1 MRPSPE
7 KMASCRRHESSSPP
21 WSSALRLLEAGCFA
35 PVRGKQLLVITKMV
49 IAREDE
55 LLCHGKDNTFYLLF
69 AALAS
74 HHISSGI
81 NDLGRVSLPAVLRA
95 NQVLFKFLLK
105 SLHVS
110 PDSTLPVSQLQLL
123 LVLRGL
129 FTGIPMLAQHIVTS
143 WTDKL
148 KASSLPQEPSPTKA
162 EEKAEEKSEVVPA
175 GDLLEELTLSSL
187 PPECQT
193 EDSSMDQG
201 EGEASGSAQRGN
213 NLAKYWLAANM
224 SNLSELG
231 ATSTLLQVCLTLPQ
245 LKRFMDHH
253 SQLLAGHLQL
263 LPTSLRD
270 AVALRQNLKVLTDE
284 IGIVWHLMSLPILE
298 PLTSERVD
306 SLTKI
311 SCACLHVGLAVT
323 AAHTVTCSAAST
335 PAKGSTSH
343 HLEEDHLHY
352 TASIVQM
359 SLDVFD
365 SLSALLQTSVR
376 TNGMMVQNI
385 RLLEAWCILGAL
397 HMVMGLSSAGQAEK
411 TKDPVG
417 TRRTDVTAKTKDATT
432 TRPLSGKG
440 YQIGMDGLIVALAS
454 HGLSQLKSLFD
465 DFHLEYQSQMTS
477 NQFSQYQK
485 VDIHTR
491 YTAWERIQLLT
502 DHVPMVSLLF
512 HIFTSA
518 YKKACVLQRQ
528 RKGSLSSEPVGSS
541 DSNTFYEDDFSSSE
555 QSSED
560 EEDDDDSE
568 LILGHWFEETIS
580 PQQEDELVQDT
591 TVPSSVPDGTPQRQE
606 FKGVASL
613 DAVKLATDRS
623 DPETLLS
630 LATEVLTFITTY
642 LVNST
647 CLPAKQYF
655 SASLSDQQMAAVA
668 IVIKDLDR
676 EYTDT
681 EAWWLQGLS
690 STLLWFLHQLLVTDV
705 LPAPIQV
712 NLLSHLGVSPR
723 ETGPW
728 PLHLKPH
735 CLAVLTRYLLL
746 QQRKLSPT
754 ADNTDILNI
763 WERFLDTLKNKSIN
777 QDTSADTDDLNVEH
791 LQLLLMLFHNLSCNN
806 RRKVLLHIA
815 TGLISIANARNLQTS
830 MPLALSRL
838 VLVFNYFIHNFSA
851 IPGYLVEQVRRNLFS
866 GQFGGV
872 IQTTQLDDES
882 KAKMWFTFPDC
893 ETNYRKNVHMVE
905 SNLGS
910 SLNPKFYDC
919 LPADMWTNR
928 DIPSIDEMAVRSLL
942 SELPSVELNYHQLY
956 MACVLLLSAGSKC
969 LIQQEG
975 NNKTLPY
982 LVVCCVQYNWQLVW
996 RVLGSL
1002 PPSVSFLKQLQE
1014 DEDVDDFSTLHAL
1027 RWLARLP
1034 SSIYTGWV
1042 MDWLCWQDLPSSEAE
1057 SLLTTCSRHS
1067 QAVKTAIKLAEECM
1081 ARQISELSVVPGE
1094 DLVCRQHL
1102 STFRAAY
1109 VLDSVIGSLQ
1119 VALDQC
1125 FFQSMVD
1132 TDPHKAMDIARNLLP
1147 ATFQLVEIYAGLA
1160 KYCILYEE
1168 TTGAD
1173 AKDIRTPD
1181 AFVAY
1186 QAILGVGC
1194 TRLSKVSSLGLA
1206 LMASLPPGIRKAVD
1220 NWNNTSGND
1229 YPSTGAWRNTF
1240 ANDPIPCESYTELV
1254 VKAHVTGLS
1263 SQVTFSLKS
1272 SVKHVLM
1279 SLVHFCGDLIV
1290 WCPDALN
1297 SQHLIQVLQPLLL
1310 DGTSENLTDFLIMTL
1325 ERVLGPLDG
1334 EDFASRLHYQLVA
1347 TAYKITVMLMTSQS
1361 GLDETI
1367 LHDCIKFMDV
1377 QLEKSPGCLAMKKF
1391 FCDDQGGQLAS
1402 LLLSARHKL
1411 SAAFT
1416 NKVLKFFNK
1425 LFILAEK
1432 NPDDKNLHSLCHSFS
1447 SIKDVNS
1454 AELQDWLTC
1463 MITGS
1468 KSESDD
1474 KDSYL
1479 SENRFLLQTLTSHL
1493 VKDTFNLGEDVGQT
1507 LLLALLPMGTQM
1519 LQDGGTGFTDLLIV
1533 MATLAGAGSGTGHIK
1548 LFQAAIDWICTF
1560 QQAVA
1565 VEDVGMTVE
1574 TGRQNPAGESLCYL
1588 LMYVADVLIALKQ
1601 ATGGGRSTSPLCERE
1616 GSVLE
1621 ETDWADD
1628 LVQEEEDEDAEDSDE
1643 DSLCNKLCTFTVTQ
1657 KEFMNQHWYHCHTCK
1672 MNDGVGVCSICAKVC
1687 HRDHDVTYAKY
1698 GSFFCDCGAKEDG
1711 SCQAL
1716 VKRMAVSSTSPNG
1729 NVISCKDKPGDL
1741 IYDSHFPSP
1750 PAPEDKVCT
1759 DGPERSKEVTTT
1771 RKIQFCRHLECF
1783 TPALLKEM
1791 ESLGTA
1797 DTVLQLL
1804 TSLLTPATKPS
1815 QESLSMGNSK
1825 RVEHALNQLHT
1836 QAKVVET
1843 TDQLMVPTLGSQ
1855 EGAFENVRMNYN
1867 GDQGQTIRQLISAQM
1882 LRRVAMCCLTS
1893 SQGRR
1898 QHLAVSHEKGKITLL
1913 QLSALLKQA
1922 DSSKRKL
1929 TLTRLSSA
1937 PMPFTVISIT
1947 GNQCN
1952 EDFLAVCGLK
1962 DCHVLTFSSSGA
1974 MSDHLVLHP
1983 QLETGNFI
1991 IKAIWLPGSQT
2002 EIAVITAD
2010 FVKIYNLAVDVLSP
2024 GYYFLLPSGKIRD
2037 VTFIFVE
2044 DMYYIVLM
2052 SSAGYMYIQAMERA
2066 SSAIHGPFYITTLL
2080 EPKHPDIKESN
2091 GQICGGGVSLYYSH
2105 ALQLLFFSYTQGKN
2119 FISPLKKIVTE
2130 LSPVFPVTLRSS
2142 NGAGKGTS
2150 PSLCQW
2156 SEVLNH
2162 PGLICCLTQTAGT
2175 PVVIMVKPDSI
2186 LIQEIKT
2193 VPAKS
2198 KIQDMVAIRHTSAS
2212 SDNQRTTLILLCE
2225 DGSLKIYMANV
2236 DSTSYWMQSAFQS
2249 VSVCGGV
2256 RPVSQRKP
2264 PKTGR
2269 PSSQVTF
2276 PVDFFEHQQSMTDV
2290 EFGGND
2296 LLQVYNL
2303 QQLKHR
2309 LNTTGMFVASTKP
2322 SGFSIEIFN
2331 SNPTMVMTGLRV
2343 HVGSQSVERA
2353 PSFLEIFGRPT
2364 QCTLTRNRWFDLPFT
2379 REESLLADRSCTLFV
2394 GASLDPSGAT
2404 MVDSIK
2410 VYGKIKEVFGWPDE
2424 LEEFPSS
2431 STGHYLTATSAPNP
2445 QTTVQPEE
2453 TLSTTDRL
2461 ITSALE
2467 VLEGC
2472 FAIFPDSTDS
2482 QREGCL
2488 KMTME
2493 LLNPALPLSVQQHA
2507 KALLSSLHTNKVDY
2521 YEHKDQAQL
2530 LHVVGGLATHYRR
2543 NVDMDVEIFQR
2554 IVMTAHSVAMARPHN
2569 LCRYAILPNT
2579 QQLEGFSP
2587 SETKMSHPF
2596 LETLQGV
2603 FWHLHS
2609 IKPANPALAP
2619 LGLPGLTPVDVIVAA
2634 LVDIIHAF
2642 TLCNLDLVPL
2652 ACQLYV
2658 QMLLAQDLMV
2668 SFSCKQA
2675 LIHVLRPRLR
2685 GPSMAAAPGGDQEE
2699 DKQPQDQP
2707 GPGQHLD
2714 TEARSTPGAEPQ
2726 DEAEGLSL
2734 EGRELMGDSSS
2745 SGDPHLEALL
2755 ADGAEFPAMLDIPPD
2770 ADDETM
2776 VELAIALSLQD
2787 QRGHSSGLGLQGL
2800 TLDTSHGQSHSSLEA
2815 GTLSDTTASAAASD
2829 DEGSTAAT
2837 DGSTLRTS
2845 PAEHAG
2851 SGESESSGSAADSI
2865 TGEQNVSGR
2874 SSTFGDSIQDGSALE
2889 ASSAAT
2895 SSNLGGTSLQ
2905 QEGEESEGEA
2915 DVDRYRMQSLRR
2927 ALLEMLMKDIPRL
2940 RDVGGTRA
2948 IPFLQV
2954 VLMLSSDLDCSDT
2967 RDCATL
2973 NSLLSCLLQQLDI
2986 STQDV
2991 TRMAERSKEHEVQLV
3006 IMRLLSVFMS
3016 RTKILS
3022 KTRTESS
3029 SELSQHTSGVVLSA
3043 GLLDYCLLCLKELHK
3058 YWTDGLREQESQATV
3073 VSNLLKPHQSMS
3085 PPDMSPFFLRQ
3096 YVKGHAQDVFEAY
3109 PQLLTEMVLRLPCQI
3124 KKVADLCPSV
3134 TSPVFQQDWFHV
3146 LSEYML
3152 TQHTT
3157 FIRRQ
3162 VRKLMLYLCGSKEK
3176 YRQLRDLH
3184 ALQSHMGQVKELCE
3198 EGGFKKDGLQTAVIS
3213 LPYDKLIIMMDH
3225 LKACT
3230 EVAATRTSN
3239 WQTFCHQDKTVVWFL
3254 LQVSFLLDEGV
3265 APVLLQLLSA
3275 ALCCTPPVK
3284 PTSTGSAKHRKDKE
3298 LQGTDDSVNEGQ
3310 QMCQSIVQQLLAMA
3324 DSSLWE
3330 RFIHCFL
3337 LHSNS
3342 SAVRWQAH
3350 LLLLSIFSY
3359 GSAEG
3364 QNLLLDLMW
3373 GVWPHLPS
3381 YGRKAAQFVD
3391 LLGYFSLKCTAFKE
3405 KASSYLT
3412 RAFTLLKQ
3420 QNRVLTDHCNA
3431 NIYNLLSGLVE
3442 FDGFYLETDP
3452 CAVCNNP
3459 EMPFVSVKLSAV
3471 KVDSRFTTTTQIIKL
3486 LSPHII
3492 SKIAVRL
3499 TDLKRTKMVR
3509 TVHIYYNNRT
3519 VPSIVELK
3527 NRQYMWHRAK
3537 KVVLSPGQ
3545 AEVKVDFLLPI
3556 TASNLMIEY
3565 ADFYDNLQAS
3575 AETLQCPRCSASV
3588 PANPGVCSN
3597 CGENVFQCHK
3607 CRSINYDEKDPF
3619 LCNNCGFCKYAKFDF
3634 TLTAKTCTSVDSVD
3648 NEEDRKKAISTI
3660 NSLLDKADRIYHQ
3673 LKAHRLAIEGL
3684 LAKTY
3689 GHPGDTVMEE
3699 PSPGGSTSSSVSKII
3714 QQLAHRYC
3722 TDCKTAF
3729 DELSKI
3735 IQKVM
3740 ALREKLLGYD
3750 EFQSEGSHLSQM
3762 TSCFPSRP
3770 ISPHPWTRE
3779 IQKSRC
3785 YGCSSAAVQLCVT
3798 LLRAL
3803 ATETSNSGVLVSQG
3817 LVQEVMS
3824 FNLKRG
3830 TPAIRKEV
3838 RHLLCLLTRDNTVAT
3853 QELNH
3858 ILQKRIGSAL
3868 KAHRT
3873 KTELGSAVCHE
3884 LLLLADAVELEG
3896 DCWEEHLRCTV
3907 QLLMLAMQS
3916 SNPTVVG
3923 SITLPCLQIL
3933 QCLSKPPQP
3942 TSNKNKDKSVSELGS
3957 RLSQGAQVYVH
3968 AKSWLEGE
3976 QSAGYKS
3983 WKERVPQKGKA
3994 EVDAHTKYLME
4005 KYGWRWHEKVFGPPI
4020 KLTLG
4025 TNAWIYRIVFNPASQ
4040 QARQAA
4046 CDIIYT
4052 FAQQQEER
4060 YQQVLDLLTRFLCE
4074 LGAMG
4079 ENGSEF
4085 MALYKKLSAPKEWKK
4100 YLAIKGLLPHLG
4112 HLITKEVE
4120 ELTLHEEKQKG
4131 SDLTKGCAL
4140 KMLTELLASLVDVEV
4155 IKQQYKKR
4163 LVGVLLHGYLCLRRL
4178 LVQRTKF
4185 IDETQEMLLE
4195 LLEDISTG
4203 NEVETRSFMAV
4214 CVETLQKYPLSDLV
4228 TPVFIFERLCNI
4240 IFPEEQE
4247 ATEFFI
4253 TLDKDP
4259 QQEDFLQG
4267 RMQGNPYSSNEP
4279 GLGPLMRDVK
4289 NKICQDCELVALLED
4304 DSGMELLVNNKIVSL
4319 DLLVQDVYR
4328 KIWCA
4333 EHEGEAM
4340 RVVYR
4345 MRGLL
4350 GDATEEFVETL
4361 ENTADTEVDTEETY
4375 KLASVLSE
4383 CGGLQAMLRRFSS
4396 ITDLVRGGDL
4406 LQVLLK
4412 LFSYCVKL
4420 KVNRQALIQP
4430 SLNTLPIMLGTLN
4443 LVLQGEPDGGV
4454 GGAGSLAQQLL
4465 SIMEMV
4471 LQEANLA
4478 ADSTGNKTNVLASVE
4493 RSQLILLLES
4503 INRPFVR
4510 AQANVLQALMR
4521 LVPFVAFGAEE
4532 KMTAL
4537 MDHFKPYL
4545 AFERFDQDHT
4555 ADDETHLDCFCQIM
4569 NAIEKSPN
4577 GERLKDLMIKH
4588 GVVKLAIDYITCHA
4602 PSSANLDSE
4611 SWKEFIARPALPFI
4625 LRMLTGQSQG
4635 HPQTQLLVGDACIL
4649 VFHCLEQVSSKE
4661 RVGSL
4666 AENLMEAL
4674 RENDQVA
4681 SQIED
4686 ARRQTRAE
4694 KKKMA
4699 MAMRQKQLGVLGMT
4713 TNEQGKIVAK
4723 SGVLKQM
4730 EELIDEAGLIC
4741 CICREGYKF
4750 QPNKVLGIYTFTKRA
4765 TLEEFENKPRKMQ
4778 GYSTVTHFNIVH
4790 YDCHM
4795 AAVRHARGRE
4805 EWESAALQ
4813 NANTKCNGLLPAWGL
4828 QVPESAFASCL
4839 ARHNTYL
4846 QECTGIRE
4854 PTYQLNIHDLK
4865 LLLLRFAQEM
4875 SFSDESGGGGRES
4888 NMRVVPYMIHNCL
4901 YVINTTRAV
4910 PREEKTINTF
4920 LQATPDKWVALSYE
4934 VDGPLYLTLLALL
4947 VLSPERW
4954 KDVRLQFLSRLIVLA
4969 QARHLTPGGTS
4980 RLSSVEVQ
4988 SFAVYKPVLIYFGLI
5003 DCLYN
5008 MLQKVD
5014 VSQPGDWSKALA
5026 AYVRSNDQ
5034 HVLETADKL
5043 LERYQEQMLPVE
5055 SIAEYLDVV
5064 GLLGEIQNTDTF
5076 VSSILASVNQ

>member
-201 EGEASGSAQRGN
+201 EGEVSGSAQRGN

-591 TVPSSVPDGTPQRQE
+591 TDPSSVPDGTPQRQE

-1042 MDWLCWQDLPSSEAE
+1042 MDWLCWQNLPSSEAE

-1081 ARQISELSVVPGE
+1081 ARQISELSIVPGE

-1533 MATLAGAGSGTGHIK
+1533 MATLAGAGSGTGHVK

-1825 RVEHALNQLHT
+1825 RVEHALN
-1836 QAKVVET
+1836 
-1843 TDQLMVPTLGSQ
+1843 SC
-1855 EGAFENVRMNYN
+1855 N
-1867 GDQGQTIRQLISAQM
+1867 
-1882 LRRVAMCCLTS
+1882 S
-1893 SQGRR
+1893 SQG
-1898 QHLAVSHEKGKITLL
+1898 
-1913 QLSALLKQA
+1913 
-1922 DSSKRKL
+1922 
-1929 TLTRLSSA
+1929 
-1937 PMPFTVISIT
+1937 
-1947 GNQCN
+1947 
-1952 EDFLAVCGLK
+1952 CG
-1962 DCHVLTFSSSGA
+1962 
-1974 MSDHLVLHP
+1974 
-1983 QLETGNFI
+1983 
-1991 IKAIWLPGSQT
+1991 
-2002 EIAVITAD
+2002 
-2010 FVKIYNLAVDVLSP
+2010 
-2024 GYYFLLPSGKIRD
+2024 
-2037 VTFIFVE
+2037 
-2044 DMYYIVLM
+2044 
-2052 SSAGYMYIQAMERA
+2052 
-2066 SSAIHGPFYITTLL
+2066 
-2080 EPKHPDIKESN
+2080 
-2091 GQICGGGVSLYYSH
+2091 
-2105 ALQLLFFSYTQGKN
+2105 
-2119 FISPLKKIVTE
+2119 
-2130 LSPVFPVTLRSS
+2130 
-2142 NGAGKGTS
+2142 
-2150 PSLCQW
+2150 
-2156 SEVLNH
+2156 
-2162 PGLICCLTQTAGT
+2162 
-2175 PVVIMVKPDSI
+2175 
-2186 LIQEIKT
+2186 
-2193 VPAKS
+2193 
-2198 KIQDMVAIRHTSAS
+2198 
-2212 SDNQRTTLILLCE
+2212 
-2225 DGSLKIYMANV
+2225 
-2236 DSTSYWMQSAFQS
+2236 
-2249 VSVCGGV
+2249 
-2256 RPVSQRKP
+2256 
-2264 PKTGR
+2264 
-2269 PSSQVTF
+2269 
-2276 PVDFFEHQQSMTDV
+2276 
-2290 EFGGND
+2290 
-2296 LLQVYNL
+2296 
-2303 QQLKHR
+2303 
-2309 LNTTGMFVASTKP
+2309 
-2322 SGFSIEIFN
+2322 
-2331 SNPTMVMTGLRV
+2331 
-2343 HVGSQSVERA
+2343 
-2353 PSFLEIFGRPT
+2353 
-2364 QCTLTRNRWFDLPFT
+2364 
-2379 REESLLADRSCTLFV
+2379 
-2394 GASLDPSGAT
+2394 
-2404 MVDSIK
+2404 
-2410 VYGKIKEVFGWPDE
+2410 
-2424 LEEFPSS
+2424 
-2431 STGHYLTATSAPNP
+2431 
-2445 QTTVQPEE
+2445 
-2453 TLSTTDRL
+2453 
-2461 ITSALE
+2461 
-2467 VLEGC
+2467 
-2472 FAIFPDSTDS
+2472 
-2482 QREGCL
+2482 
-2488 KMTME
+2488 
-2493 LLNPALPLSVQQHA
+2493 
-2507 KALLSSLHTNKVDY
+2507 DY
-2521 YEHKDQAQL
+2521 
-2530 LHVVGGLATHYRR
+2530 
-2543 NVDMDVEIFQR
+2543 
-2554 IVMTAHSVAMARPHN
+2554 
-2569 LCRYAILPNT
+2569 
-2579 QQLEGFSP
+2579 
-2587 SETKMSHPF
+2587 
-2596 LETLQGV
+2596 
-2603 FWHLHS
+2603 
-2609 IKPANPALAP
+2609 
-2619 LGLPGLTPVDVIVAA
+2619 
-2634 LVDIIHAF
+2634 
-2642 TLCNLDLVPL
+2642 
-2652 ACQLYV
+2652 
-2658 QMLLAQDLMV
+2658 
-2668 SFSCKQA
+2668 
-2675 LIHVLRPRLR
+2675 
-2685 GPSMAAAPGGDQEE
+2685 
-2699 DKQPQDQP
+2699 
-2707 GPGQHLD
+2707 
-2714 TEARSTPGAEPQ
+2714 
-2726 DEAEGLSL
+2726 
-2734 EGRELMGDSSS
+2734 
-2745 SGDPHLEALL
+2745 
-2755 ADGAEFPAMLDIPPD
+2755 
-2770 ADDETM
+2770 
-2776 VELAIALSLQD
+2776 
-2787 QRGHSSGLGLQGL
+2787 
-2800 TLDTSHGQSHSSLEA
+2800 
-2815 GTLSDTTASAAASD
+2815 
-2829 DEGSTAAT
+2829 
-2837 DGSTLRTS
+2837 
-2845 PAEHAG
+2845 
-2851 SGESESSGSAADSI
+2851 
-2865 TGEQNVSGR
+2865 
-2874 SSTFGDSIQDGSALE
+2874 
-2889 ASSAAT
+2889 
-2895 SSNLGGTSLQ
+2895 
-2905 QEGEESEGEA
+2905 
-2915 DVDRYRMQSLRR
+2915 
-2927 ALLEMLMKDIPRL
+2927 
-2940 RDVGGTRA
+2940 
-2948 IPFLQV
+2948 
-2954 VLMLSSDLDCSDT
+2954 
-2967 RDCATL
+2967 
-2973 NSLLSCLLQQLDI
+2973 
-2986 STQDV
+2986 
-2991 TRMAERSKEHEVQLV
+2991 
-3006 IMRLLSVFMS
+3006 
-3016 RTKILS
+3016 
-3022 KTRTESS
+3022 
-3029 SELSQHTSGVVLSA
+3029 
-3043 GLLDYCLLCLKELHK
+3043 
-3058 YWTDGLREQESQATV
+3058 
-3073 VSNLLKPHQSMS
+3073 
-3085 PPDMSPFFLRQ
+3085 
-3096 YVKGHAQDVFEAY
+3096 
-3109 PQLLTEMVLRLPCQI
+3109 
-3124 KKVADLCPSV
+3124 
-3134 TSPVFQQDWFHV
+3134 
-3146 LSEYML
+3146 
-3152 TQHTT
+3152 
-3157 FIRRQ
+3157 
-3162 VRKLMLYLCGSKEK
+3162 
-3176 YRQLRDLH
+3176 
-3184 ALQSHMGQVKELCE
+3184 
-3198 EGGFKKDGLQTAVIS
+3198 
-3213 LPYDKLIIMMDH
+3213 
-3225 LKACT
+3225 
-3230 EVAATRTSN
+3230 
-3239 WQTFCHQDKTVVWFL
+3239 
-3254 LQVSFLLDEGV
+3254 
-3265 APVLLQLLSA
+3265 
-3275 ALCCTPPVK
+3275 
-3284 PTSTGSAKHRKDKE
+3284 
-3298 LQGTDDSVNEGQ
+3298 
-3310 QMCQSIVQQLLAMA
+3310 
-3324 DSSLWE
+3324 
-3330 RFIHCFL
+3330 
-3337 LHSNS
+3337 
-3342 SAVRWQAH
+3342 
-3350 LLLLSIFSY
+3350 
-3359 GSAEG
+3359 
-3364 QNLLLDLMW
+3364 
-3373 GVWPHLPS
+3373 
-3381 YGRKAAQFVD
+3381 
-3391 LLGYFSLKCTAFKE
+3391 
-3405 KASSYLT
+3405 
-3412 RAFTLLKQ
+3412 
-3420 QNRVLTDHCNA
+3420 
-3431 NIYNLLSGLVE
+3431 
-3442 FDGFYLETDP
+3442 
-3452 CAVCNNP
+3452 
-3459 EMPFVSVKLSAV
+3459 
-3471 KVDSRFTTTTQIIKL
+3471 
-3486 LSPHII
+3486 
-3492 SKIAVRL
+3492 
-3499 TDLKRTKMVR
+3499 
-3509 TVHIYYNNRT
+3509 
-3519 VPSIVELK
+3519 
-3527 NRQYMWHRAK
+3527 
-3537 KVVLSPGQ
+3537 
-3545 AEVKVDFLLPI
+3545 
-3556 TASNLMIEY
+3556 
-3565 ADFYDNLQAS
+3565 
-3575 AETLQCPRCSASV
+3575 
-3588 PANPGVCSN
+3588 
-3597 CGENVFQCHK
+3597 
-3607 CRSINYDEKDPF
+3607 
-3619 LCNNCGFCKYAKFDF
+3619 
-3634 TLTAKTCTSVDSVD
+3634 
-3648 NEEDRKKAISTI
+3648 
-3660 NSLLDKADRIYHQ
+3660 
-3673 LKAHRLAIEGL
+3673 
-3684 LAKTY
+3684 
-3689 GHPGDTVMEE
+3689 
-3699 PSPGGSTSSSVSKII
+3699 
-3714 QQLAHRYC
+3714 
-3722 TDCKTAF
+3722 
-3729 DELSKI
+3729 
-3735 IQKVM
+3735 
-3740 ALREKLLGYD
+3740 
-3750 EFQSEGSHLSQM
+3750 
-3762 TSCFPSRP
+3762 
-3770 ISPHPWTRE
+3770 
-3779 IQKSRC
+3779 
-3785 YGCSSAAVQLCVT
+3785 
-3798 LLRAL
+3798 
-3803 ATETSNSGVLVSQG
+3803 
-3817 LVQEVMS
+3817 
-3824 FNLKRG
+3824 
-3830 TPAIRKEV
+3830 
-3838 RHLLCLLTRDNTVAT
+3838 
-3853 QELNH
+3853 
-3858 ILQKRIGSAL
+3858 
-3868 KAHRT
+3868 
-3873 KTELGSAVCHE
+3873 
-3884 LLLLADAVELEG
+3884 
-3896 DCWEEHLRCTV
+3896 
-3907 QLLMLAMQS
+3907 
-3916 SNPTVVG
+3916 
-3923 SITLPCLQIL
+3923 
-3933 QCLSKPPQP
+3933 
-3942 TSNKNKDKSVSELGS
+3942 
-3957 RLSQGAQVYVH
+3957 
-3968 AKSWLEGE
+3968 
-3976 QSAGYKS
+3976 
-3983 WKERVPQKGKA
+3983 
-3994 EVDAHTKYLME
+3994 
-4005 KYGWRWHEKVFGPPI
+4005 
-4020 KLTLG
+4020 
-4025 TNAWIYRIVFNPASQ
+4025 
-4040 QARQAA
+4040 
-4046 CDIIYT
+4046 
-4052 FAQQQEER
+4052 
-4060 YQQVLDLLTRFLCE
+4060 
-4074 LGAMG
+4074 
-4079 ENGSEF
+4079 
-4085 MALYKKLSAPKEWKK
+4085 
-4100 YLAIKGLLPHLG
+4100 
-4112 HLITKEVE
+4112 
-4120 ELTLHEEKQKG
+4120 
-4131 SDLTKGCAL
+4131 
-4140 KMLTELLASLVDVEV
+4140 
-4155 IKQQYKKR
+4155 
-4163 LVGVLLHGYLCLRRL
+4163 
-4178 LVQRTKF
+4178 
-4185 IDETQEMLLE
+4185 
-4195 LLEDISTG
+4195 
-4203 NEVETRSFMAV
+4203 
-4214 CVETLQKYPLSDLV
+4214 
-4228 TPVFIFERLCNI
+4228 
-4240 IFPEEQE
+4240 
-4247 ATEFFI
+4247 
-4253 TLDKDP
+4253 
-4259 QQEDFLQG
+4259 
-4267 RMQGNPYSSNEP
+4267 
-4279 GLGPLMRDVK
+4279 
-4289 NKICQDCELVALLED
+4289 
-4304 DSGMELLVNNKIVSL
+4304 
-4319 DLLVQDVYR
+4319 
-4328 KIWCA
+4328 
-4333 EHEGEAM
+4333 
-4340 RVVYR
+4340 
-4345 MRGLL
+4345 
-4350 GDATEEFVETL
+4350 
-4361 ENTADTEVDTEETY
+4361 
-4375 KLASVLSE
+4375 
-4383 CGGLQAMLRRFSS
+4383 
-4396 ITDLVRGGDL
+4396 
-4406 LQVLLK
+4406 
-4412 LFSYCVKL
+4412 
-4420 KVNRQALIQP
+4420 
-4430 SLNTLPIMLGTLN
+4430 
-4443 LVLQGEPDGGV
+4443 
-4454 GGAGSLAQQLL
+4454 
-4465 SIMEMV
+4465 
-4471 LQEANLA
+4471 
-4478 ADSTGNKTNVLASVE
+4478 
-4493 RSQLILLLES
+4493 
-4503 INRPFVR
+4503 
-4510 AQANVLQALMR
+4510 
-4521 LVPFVAFGAEE
+4521 
-4532 KMTAL
+4532 
-4537 MDHFKPYL
+4537 
-4545 AFERFDQDHT
+4545 
-4555 ADDETHLDCFCQIM
+4555 
-4569 NAIEKSPN
+4569 
-4577 GERLKDLMIKH
+4577 
-4588 GVVKLAIDYITCHA
+4588 
-4602 PSSANLDSE
+4602 
-4611 SWKEFIARPALPFI
+4611 
-4625 LRMLTGQSQG
+4625 
-4635 HPQTQLLVGDACIL
+4635 
-4649 VFHCLEQVSSKE
+4649 
-4661 RVGSL
+4661 
-4666 AENLMEAL
+4666 
-4674 RENDQVA
+4674 
-4681 SQIED
+4681 
-4686 ARRQTRAE
+4686 
-4694 KKKMA
+4694 
-4699 MAMRQKQLGVLGMT
+4699 
-4713 TNEQGKIVAK
+4713 
-4723 SGVLKQM
+4723 
-4730 EELIDEAGLIC
+4730 
-4741 CICREGYKF
+4741 
-4750 QPNKVLGIYTFTKRA
+4750 
-4765 TLEEFENKPRKMQ
+4765 
-4778 GYSTVTHFNIVH
+4778 
-4790 YDCHM
+4790 
-4795 AAVRHARGRE
+4795 
-4805 EWESAALQ
+4805 
-4813 NANTKCNGLLPAWGL
+4813 
-4828 QVPESAFASCL
+4828 
-4839 ARHNTYL
+4839 
-4846 QECTGIRE
+4846 
-4854 PTYQLNIHDLK
+4854 
-4865 LLLLRFAQEM
+4865 
-4875 SFSDESGGGGRES
+4875 
-4888 NMRVVPYMIHNCL
+4888 
-4901 YVINTTRAV
+4901 
-4910 PREEKTINTF
+4910 
-4920 LQATPDKWVALSYE
+4920 
-4934 VDGPLYLTLLALL
+4934 
-4947 VLSPERW
+4947 
-4954 KDVRLQFLSRLIVLA
+4954 
-4969 QARHLTPGGTS
+4969 
-4980 RLSSVEVQ
+4980 
-4988 SFAVYKPVLIYFGLI
+4988 
-5003 DCLYN
+5003 
-5008 MLQKVD
+5008 
-5014 VSQPGDWSKALA
+5014 
-5026 AYVRSNDQ
+5026 
-5034 HVLETADKL
+5034 
-5043 LERYQEQMLPVE
+5043 
-5055 SIAEYLDVV
+5055 
-5064 GLLGEIQNTDTF
+5064 
-5076 VSSILASVNQ
+5076 

>member
-1 MRPSPE
+1 M
-7 KMASCRRHESSSPP
+7 SCCAMGRTTHFTCCLQHWP
-21 WSSALRLLEAGCFA
+21 
-35 PVRGKQLLVITKMV
+35 VIT
-49 IAREDE
+49 
-55 LLCHGKDNTFYLLF
+55 FP
-69 AALAS
+69 LAS
-74 HHISSGI
+74 M
-81 NDLGRVSLPAVLRA
+81 
-95 NQVLFKFLLK
+95 
-105 SLHVS
+105 
-110 PDSTLPVSQLQLL
+110 TLQLL

-148 KASSLPQEPSPTKA
+148 KASSLPQEPSPTK
-162 EEKAEEKSEVVPA
+162 
-175 GDLLEELTLSSL
+175 
-187 PPECQT
+187 
-193 EDSSMDQG
+193 
-201 EGEASGSAQRGN
+201 GEASGSAQRGN

-253 SQLLAGHLQL
+253 SQL
-263 LPTSLRD
+263 
-270 AVALRQNLKVLTDE
+270 
-284 IGIVWHLMSLPILE
+284 
-298 PLTSERVD
+298 
-306 SLTKI
+306 
-311 SCACLHVGLAVT
+311 LAVT

-555 QSSED
+555 QSSEEMLLSLDVSED

-591 TVPSSVPDGTPQRQE
+591 TDPSSVPDGTPQRQE

-1042 MDWLCWQDLPSSEAE
+1042 M
-1057 SLLTTCSRHS
+1057 
-1067 QAVKTAIKLAEECM
+1067 
-1081 ARQISELSVVPGE
+1081 ISELSIVPGE

-1507 LLLALLPMGTQM
+1507 LLLALLPMGTQ
-1519 LQDGGTGFTDLLIV
+1519 
-1533 MATLAGAGSGTGHIK
+1533 
-1548 LFQAAIDWICTF
+1548 
-1560 QQAVA
+1560 AVA

-1750 PAPEDKVCT
+1750 PAPEDK
-1759 DGPERSKEVTTT
+1759 
-1771 RKIQFCRHLECF
+1771 
-1783 TPALLKEM
+1783 
-1791 ESLGTA
+1791 
-1797 DTVLQLL
+1797 
-1804 TSLLTPATKPS
+1804 
-1815 QESLSMGNSK
+1815 ESLSMGNSK

-1898 QHLAVSHEKGKITLL
+1898 QHLAVSHEKGK
-1913 QLSALLKQA
+1913 
-1922 DSSKRKL
+1922 
-1929 TLTRLSSA
+1929 
-1937 PMPFTVISIT
+1937 
-1947 GNQCN
+1947 
-1952 EDFLAVCGLK
+1952 
-1962 DCHVLTFSSSGA
+1962 
-1974 MSDHLVLHP
+1974 
-1983 QLETGNFI
+1983 
-1991 IKAIWLPGSQT
+1991 AIWLPGSQT

-2052 SSAGYMYIQAMERA
+2052 SSAGYMYI
-2066 SSAIHGPFYITTLL
+2066 
-2080 EPKHPDIKESN
+2080 
-2091 GQICGGGVSLYYSH
+2091 
-2105 ALQLLFFSYTQGKN
+2105 QLLFFSYTQGKN

-2198 KIQDMVAIRHTSAS
+2198 K
-2212 SDNQRTTLILLCE
+2212 
-2225 DGSLKIYMANV
+2225 
-2236 DSTSYWMQSAFQS
+2236 
-2249 VSVCGGV
+2249 
-2256 RPVSQRKP
+2256 
-2264 PKTGR
+2264 
-2269 PSSQVTF
+2269 
-2276 PVDFFEHQQSMTDV
+2276 
-2290 EFGGND
+2290 FGGND

-2472 FAIFPDSTDS
+2472 FAIFPDST
-2482 QREGCL
+2482 
-2488 KMTME
+2488 
-2493 LLNPALPLSVQQHA
+2493 QHA

-2569 LCRYAILPNT
+2569 LCRYAVLPNT

-2619 LGLPGLTPVDVIVAA
+2619 LGLPGKDLHSIKPANPALAPLGLPALAPLGLPGKVIKPTNPALAPLELPGLTPVDVIVAA

-3096 YVKGHAQDVFEAY
+3096 YVK
-3109 PQLLTEMVLRLPCQI
+3109 I

-3146 LSEYML
+3146 LSEYMLTQHTTFIRRQVRKLMLYLCGSKEKYRQLRDLHALQSHMGQVNSSELSQHTSGVVLSAGLLDYCLLCLKELHKYWTDGLREQESQATVVSNLLKPHQSMSPPDMSPFFLRQYVKYML

-3298 LQGTDDSVNEGQ
+3298 LQGQNDPVRCVYLMCSVQTDFVRNSVNLVYSGTDDSVNEGQ

-3431 NIYNLLSGLVE
+3431 NIYKKAAQFVDLLGYFSLKCTAFKE
-3442 FDGFYLETDP
+3442 K
-3452 CAVCNNP
+3452 
-3459 EMPFVSVKLSAV
+3459 SVKLSAV

-3735 IQKVM
+3735 IQGNS
-3740 ALREKLLGYD
+3740 EKSLLWLFFSSSAAMCDTVTCTCNGD
-3750 EFQSEGSHLSQM
+3750 FQQWSLGQ
-3762 TSCFPSRP
+3762 P
-3770 ISPHPWTRE
+3770 
-3779 IQKSRC
+3779 
-3785 YGCSSAAVQLCVT
+3785 AAVQLCVT

-3838 RHLLCLLTRDNTVAT
+3838 RHLLCLLTREVLCVMNYYYSLMQLNLKETVGRS
-3853 QELNH
+3853 
-3858 ILQKRIGSAL
+3858 IS
-3868 KAHRT
+3868 
-3873 KTELGSAVCHE
+3873 
-3884 LLLLADAVELEG
+3884 DA
-3896 DCWEEHLRCTV
+3896 
-3907 QLLMLAMQS
+3907 
-3916 SNPTVVG
+3916 
-3923 SITLPCLQIL
+3923 IL

-4443 LVLQGEPDGGV
+4443 LVLQ
-4454 GGAGSLAQQLL
+4454 
-4465 SIMEMV
+4465 
-4471 LQEANLA
+4471 
-4478 ADSTGNKTNVLASVE
+4478 TNVLASVE

-5064 GLLGEIQNTDTF
+5064 GQ
-5076 VSSILASVNQ
+5076 SPSIVYLITISHIVTIVIIYVLD